1 MIDEIIDSFDDI
13 IDTIYEFDVII
24 DRLRGRVLMGLMG
37 SLIAVMELL
46 IELMSLMGLLIT

>member
-24 DRLRGRVLMGLMG
+24 DRLKAVLMGLMG
-37 SLIAVMELL
+37 SLRAVMELL